1 MVKPASL
8 LDRTRAPL
16 RVRGQA
22 VAEYLVL
29 CLVLVAV
36 LFMPIPGTGQAAGA
50 LLAGKIHDFY
60 TYLTFFLSLP

>member
-1 MVKPASL
+1 MRKPL
-8 LDRTRAPL
+8 RPLDRTRLLAPA
-16 RVRGQA
+16 RGQA